1 MDAANFNRQKKNAGT
16 MMPITR
22 RDLVSLLPTAL
33 FLSAVSP
40 EFSDA
45 KSDDTPS
52 NSLLSAVYPFAS
64 LPVHRSPKVETRP
77 ILKGKLATAESV
89 EVHETVLPAGGA
101 PHPPHRH
108 VHTEMWLIRE
118 GTVEITIEGKAHRL
132 DGGSLAMVRSNEEH
146 GIKNPTDKPATYFV
160 VAIGPGADS

>member
-108 VHTEMWLIRE
+108 VHTD
-118 GTVEITIEGKAHRL
+118 GDVAHSRRH
-132 DGGSLAMVRSNEEH
+132 GGDH
-146 GIKNPTDKPATYFV
+146 D
-160 VAIGPGADS
+160 